1 MKCAEDLERAHKGHL
16 PCFFSYG
23 NRGVGVVIIRLM
35 TYSRASRGLARK
47 GRGGTS

>member
-1 MKCAEDLERAHKGHL
+1 MKWAEGLERAHKGHL

-23 NRGVGVVIIRLM
+23 NRDVGVVIMRLM
-35 TYSRASRGLARK
+35 TYSPARRGLARK